1 MSFSEK
7 VQAEALVACGR
18 CCCICHKFCGTKIAL
33 HHIKQKAYG
42 GDDSFENC
50 IPLCL
55 DCHEDMG
62 KADPKHV
69 TGKHYTER
77 ELIMHRNNW
86 YKEKGYFIQSQVNSH
101 PSVMRID
108 PNMIF
113 AGDVPPEQSG
123 LPHKKGQVYLQRL
136 NVSEHRKWGSNQ
148 DENVPDA
155 DIDTLFR
162 DVSHVLVE
170 GNTKGNQNVYLSA
183 DNTGKFTFDYSN
195 NDGKY
200 IIGTGEYEFVTRWSK
215 ASDRSIHAYKD
226 SLGENGAVARV
237 KVPDKW
243 PATLDDGIDFSSR
256 VRTPEIGD
264 VIIWRN
270 SYGKYAATRIVGI
283 KDDTRGADHDELTCE
298 YTIYRDT
305 VQNDTVCEE
314 LQNSAD
320 GHTVIVDDEKYI
332 AERIVEEHNR
342 EIERL
347 LAEI

>member
-7 VQAEALVACGR
+7 VQAEALAACGR

-42 GDDSFENC
+42 GDDTFENC

-62 KADPKHV
+62 KADPKHA

-77 ELIMHRNNW
+77 ELIMHRDNW
-86 YKEKGYFIQSQVNSH
+86 YREKGYFTQSQVNIH
-101 PSVMRID
+101 PSVMKID

-136 NVSEHRKWGSNQ
+136 NVSEPRKKDINQ
-148 DENVPDA
+148 DK
-155 DIDTLFR
+155 I
-162 DVSHVLVE
+162 
-170 GNTKGNQNVYLSA
+170 NQNRYLSVG
-183 DNTGKFTFDYSN
+183 NTGKFTFDYSN

-200 IIGTGEYEFVTRWSK
+200 VIGTGEYEFVTRWSK

-237 KVPDKW
+237 KIPAEW
-243 PATLDDGIDFSSR
+243 PTVLDDSIDFSSR

-264 VIIWRN
+264 VVIWKN
-270 SYGKYAATRIVGI
+270 AHEKYAATRIVDI
-283 KDDTRGADHDELTCE
+283 KDDTCGADHDELTCE

-314 LQNSAD
+314 LQNSAG
-320 GHTVIVDDEKYI
+320 GHTVIIDDEKYI